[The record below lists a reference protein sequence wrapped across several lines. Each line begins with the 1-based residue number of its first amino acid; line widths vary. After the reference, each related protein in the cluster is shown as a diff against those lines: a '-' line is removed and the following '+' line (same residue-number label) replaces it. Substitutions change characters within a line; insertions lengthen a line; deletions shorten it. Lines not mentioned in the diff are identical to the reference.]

1 MFPLAQGNF
10 LQFFWPFPHGSK
22 IAADAPASISTF
34 QKGGRMDRRFP
45 LIPVDQEKHMITHGY
60 QGVWDMS

>member
-1 MFPLAQGNF
+1 MFPLAQENF

-34 QKGGRMDRRFP
+34 WKGGRMDRGFP
-45 LIPVDQEKHMITHGY
+45 LIPVDQEKHMTTHGSK
-60 QGVWDMS
+60 GILDMS